1 MEKELYNLLNEVNVI
16 LQQEKIKKE
25 ESLKRGERFN
35 MFATLG
41 VAHYE
46 VTHSAII
53 ASFLDPKES
62 HGQGDKFLRVLLD
75 VIDSNRMPDTSN
87 VSVFTEFSMND
98 GRIDI
103 LIEDNLGHGII
114 IENKIYASD
123 QDKQLIRYNSFAY
136 KKYGSGNYS
145 IYYLT
150 LYGNEAS
157 KESAK
162 GIEYNC
168 ISYSKDIMKWLDN
181 CIKESAATPLI
192 RETLIQYRNHIKQL
206 TNQDMETINKEELLE
221 TMAANPAA
229 VAAIYNSQEDY
240 KRFVYNRY
248 VRPKFEKFCADN
260 KLVFKEE
267 NLFGSGRYRGFCF
280 HRESWL
286 ISAIYFYTDNADE
299 WNFYW
304 GISDYQSGPMNVEF
318 NKMDCFYSQ
327 PSNGWPYGCEYL
339 NEYRNWD
346 AYTISEMI
354 KGNFVEYIISLVKT
368 ALEEIDRK
376 GLPMP

>member
-1 MEKELYNLLNEVNVI
+1 MEKELHDLLKEVNGI

-53 ASFLDPKES
+53 ASFLDPKQS

-75 VIDSNRMPDTSN
+75 VIDSRIMPDTSN
-87 VSVFTEFSMND
+87 ASVYTEYSMND

-103 LIEDNLGHGII
+103 LIEDHLGHGII
-114 IENKIYASD
+114 IENKIYAND
-123 QDKQLIRYNSFAY
+123 QDKQLIRYNSFAH

-150 LYGNEAS
+150 LFGDEAS
-157 KESAK
+157 KESAE
-162 GIEYNC
+162 GVEYNC
-168 ISYSKDIMKWLDN
+168 ISYSKDIIKWLDD

-221 TMAANPAA
+221 TMAANPEA
-229 VAAIYNSQEDY
+229 VAAICNMQHDY
-240 KRFVYNRY
+240 SKFVYDTF
-248 VRPKFEKFCADN
+248 VKPKFVEFASKKN
-260 KLVFKEE
+260 LVFEE
-267 NLFGSGRYRGFCF
+267 TNLFAPKGERGFYF
-280 HRESWL
+280 HRKEWT
-286 ISAIYFYTDNADE
+286 SAAIWFYTWRNGE
-299 WNFYW
+299 SEFIW
-304 GISDYQSGPMNVEF
+304 GISNYSGDGLQIEET
-318 NKMDCFYSQ
+318 KLDCLENSPDKVF
-327 PSNGWPYGCEYL
+327 PYGTGNLGQYT
-339 NEYRNWD
+339 NWD
-346 AYTISEMI
+346 MNTFTEMV
-354 KGNFVEYIISLVKT
+354 KGNYVEYITSLVGT
-368 ALEEIDRK
+368 ALDEIDRK